1 MTSEVQLQLALD
13 FANLSQALR
22 VAKEAWEGGVRRIE
36 AGTPLIKSE
45 GLDCVRA
52 LRSEFP
58 DATIVADMKIM
69 DAGRAEVE
77 MAAKAGADVVAV
89 LGAASDATIRECIE
103 AGHSYDAAI
112 MVDLIEVPNPADRAR
127 QVAELGAAILGVHC
141 PIDVQMEGGSPME
154 SLRQVVE
161 AVSIPVA
168 VAGGINSET
177 APLAV
182 ANGANIVI
190 VGGAIIKA
198 ADARQAAADILHAI
212 RSGKAVATDKFK
224 RYGVEDLRETFMKV
238 TAANVS
244 DAMHRKGWVP
254 GPMPVRPGLKCVGPA
269 LTVWTYPGDWHRPV
283 AAIDEAEPG
292 MVVFVDAGG
301 QGPAVWGEEASKSC
315 MRKGIAGIVIHG
327 ASRDTAEIAELGFPC
342 FSTLQAPAAGDP
354 RGVGMIGVPLHIGE
368 TDIRTGDWVIADDD
382 GVVVVPGERAVEV
395 ANRSLDVVEREA
407 REKSE
412 IDEKGMTL
420 GQVSELMRW
429 EQHRGD

>member
-1 MTSEVQLQLALD
+1 MTGEVQLQLALD

-22 VAKEAWEGGVRRIE
+22 VAKEAWEGGVRLLE

-52 LRSEFP
+52 LRNEFP
-58 DATIVADMKIM
+58 DATIVADMKTM

-103 AGHSYDAAI
+103 AGASYDASI

-127 QVAELGAAILGVHC
+127 QVAELGAAIIGVHC

-154 SLRQVVE
+154 SLRQVAE

-182 ANGANIVI
+182 ANGAGIII

-198 ADARQAAADILHAI
+198 ADARQAAADILDAI
-212 RSGKAVATDKFK
+212 RSGEAVPTDKFK
-224 RYGVEDLRETFMKV
+224 RYGVEDLRETFMQV
-238 TAANVS
+238 SAANVS

-254 GPMPVRPGLKCVGPA
+254 GPMPIGPGLKCVGPA

-292 MVVFVDAGG
+292 MVLFVDAGG

-315 MRKGIAGIVIHG
+315 VHKGIAGIVIHG
-327 ASRDTAEIAELGFPC
+327 ASRDTAAIAELGFPC
-342 FSTLQAPAAGDP
+342 FSTLQTPAAGDP

-382 GVVVVPGERAVEV
+382 GVVVVPAERAVEI

-412 IDEKGMTL
+412 IDENGTTL

>member
-1 MTSEVQLQLALD
+1 
-13 FANLSQALR
+13 
-22 VAKEAWEGGVRRIE
+22 
-36 AGTPLIKSE
+36 
-45 GLDCVRA
+45 
-52 LRSEFP
+52 
-58 DATIVADMKIM
+58 
-69 DAGRAEVE
+69 
-77 MAAKAGADVVAV
+77 
-89 LGAASDATIRECIE
+89 
-103 AGHSYDAAI
+103 
-112 MVDLIEVPNPADRAR
+112 
-127 QVAELGAAILGVHC
+127 
-141 PIDVQMEGGSPME
+141 
-154 SLRQVVE
+154 
-161 AVSIPVA
+161 
-168 VAGGINSET
+168 
-177 APLAV
+177 
-182 ANGANIVI
+182 
-190 VGGAIIKA
+190 
-198 ADARQAAADILHAI
+198 
-212 RSGKAVATDKFK
+212 
-224 RYGVEDLRETFMKV
+224 MKV